1 MDLDQLKKQLYKK
14 DGVLEDRPKPPAE
27 FDLGR
32 ASLQQASV
40 EEKPKW
46 TEEAIEKPFALTV
59 KQRRR
64 AIFGAVV
71 FVIVLSALGGGLY
84 WRWINSFDKSG
95 VVLDIFGSERVVSGE
110 EVNYVVRIKNN
121 TRVVLQNT
129 KLEFLLPAGSFLSDN
144 LETSKQGDLNL
155 IAKSIGNI
163 AAGQELQET
172 FKIRVLGDK
181 DTQQKFLAKLNYKP
195 ANSSME
201 FLNAKDFSSTI
212 ISVPLVLSFTLP
224 EKIVSEQVLN
234 FSLKYVNTSDTT
246 FSNSRLKIEYP
257 AGFVFDSALPSPSLA
272 GTSPGEEN
280 NIWNLSEIGSGE
292 EGTIIIKGTISGN
305 EGENKV
311 FKAQIGMMQNE
322 EFVAFAQTLN
332 SPQISI
338 SPLAIEQ
345 EITEPADGQISLGQ
359 NVGYKLKYRN
369 TTDVAIGP
377 VVVTLKIDSRAVD
390 FGSLSVTNGFF
401 SSSENTITWNS
412 SSLPGLESLPAGAE
426 GELFFYLRIK
436 EKLPI
441 VNSADKNF
449 TVSTLAQINSPN
461 VPLALTG
468 TSLTGKNQLTAK
480 VNSRLIL
487 SMNGYYNDRLLP
499 NSGLLP
505 PRVGQETTYTI
516 YWQLLNISNDL
527 TDVTVEAYLFPYMR
541 WKGNIYPKNED
552 IIYDEATGKVTW
564 KISRLAA
571 GTGFLLP
578 VKQVAFQVGFMP
590 SLGQVGSLAVI
601 VKEVRASGQDN
612 FTEKNISVS
621 APELKSDMPSDSTVG
636 YENGRVRN

>member
-1 MDLDQLKKQLYKK
+1 M
-14 DGVLEDRPKPPAE
+14 
-27 FDLGR
+27 
-32 ASLQQASV
+32 
-40 EEKPKW
+40 
-46 TEEAIEKPFALTV
+46 
-59 KQRRR
+59 
-64 AIFGAVV
+64 
-71 FVIVLSALGGGLY
+71 
-84 WRWINSFDKSG
+84 
-95 VVLDIFGSERVVSGE
+95 
-110 EVNYVVRIKNN
+110 
-121 TRVVLQNT
+121 
-129 KLEFLLPAGSFLSDN
+129 
-144 LETSKQGDLNL
+144 
-155 IAKSIGNI
+155 
-163 AAGQELQET
+163 
-172 FKIRVLGDK
+172 
-181 DTQQKFLAKLNYKP
+181 
-195 ANSSME
+195 
-201 FLNAKDFSSTI
+201 
-212 ISVPLVLSFTLP
+212 
-224 EKIVSEQVLN
+224 
-234 FSLKYVNTSDTT
+234 
-246 FSNSRLKIEYP
+246 
-257 AGFVFDSALPSPSLA
+257 
-272 GTSPGEEN
+272 
-280 NIWNLSEIGSGE
+280 
-292 EGTIIIKGTISGN
+292 
-305 EGENKV
+305 
-311 FKAQIGMMQNE
+311 
-322 EFVAFAQTLN
+322 
-332 SPQISI
+332 
-338 SPLAIEQ
+338 
-345 EITEPADGQISLGQ
+345 
-359 NVGYKLKYRN
+359 
-369 TTDVAIGP
+369 
-377 VVVTLKIDSRAVD
+377 
-390 FGSLSVTNGFF
+390 
-401 SSSENTITWNS
+401 
-412 SSLPGLESLPAGAE
+412 PGLESLPAGAE

-527 TDVTVEAYLFPYMR
+527 TDVTVEAYLVPYMR